1 MEVLAMFEGYCSGT
15 DQGEWLTS
23 NFYFSCFLLFL
34 DRWMTT
40 GNKLIQ
46 WLKKKEANLEKY
58 NSDLTASS
66 FSLWLSFHFAIV
78 QRHHANHF
86 ATMQHHN
93 AKLKI

>member
-1 MEVLAMFEGYCSGT
+1 MEVLAMFEGYCSGIG
-15 DQGEWLTS
+15 QGKRLTS

-46 WLKKKEANLEKY
+46 RLKKEEANLEKK
-58 NSDLTASS
+58 NNDLTASS
-66 FSLWLSFHFAIV
+66 FSLWLSSHSAIV